1 LFSVGIV
8 FAPTLNVPGPL
19 ISSFVEDQASI
30 FGPAMDESD
39 MSDNPYVDHNGTES
53 GDLRSPRRMMFQDLP
68 TPGYNQPTFQS
79 LGYPAQYDPNDTGM
93 IPIRPAYAEYQMA
106 PQGDGSFGSLND
118 ALRSPGVSP
127 PSRDARP
134 KRRESSMAA
143 AMAMVGAGQHVPKK
157 SSLSRMRDDHQDQ
170 QQQYGASF

>member
-1 LFSVGIV
+1 
-8 FAPTLNVPGPL
+8 
-19 ISSFVEDQASI
+19 
-30 FGPAMDESD
+30 MDESD
-39 MSDNPYVDHNGTES
+39 MSDNPYTEHGTVES

-79 LGYPAQYDPNDTGM
+79 LGYPNQFDPNDIGM

-118 ALRSPGVSP
+118 ALRSPGVP
-127 PSRDARP
+127 PQR
-134 KRRESSMAA
+134 KKRESSMAA
-143 AMAMVGAGQHVPKK
+143 AMAMVGQHVPKK
-157 SSLSRMRDDHQDQ
+157 SSLSRMQDDHQDQ

>member
-1 LFSVGIV
+1 
-8 FAPTLNVPGPL
+8 
-19 ISSFVEDQASI
+19 
-30 FGPAMDESD
+30 
-39 MSDNPYVDHNGTES
+39 MSDNPYAEDNTAES
-53 GDLRSPRRMMFQDLP
+53 GDLRSPRKMMFQNLP

-79 LGYPAQYDPNDTGM
+79 LGFPPQFDPNDTGM

-118 ALRSPGVSP
+118 ALRSPGVP
-127 PSRDARP
+127 PQR
-134 KRRESSMAA
+134 KKRESSMAA

-157 SSLSRMRDDHQDQ
+157 SSLSRMREDHQQDQ

>member
-1 LFSVGIV
+1 
-8 FAPTLNVPGPL
+8 
-19 ISSFVEDQASI
+19 
-30 FGPAMDESD
+30 MDESE
-39 MSDNPYVDHNGTES
+39 MSDNPYAEDNEAES
-53 GDLRSPRRMMFQDLP
+53 GDLRSPRKMMFQSLP

-79 LGYPAQYDPNDTGM
+79 LGYPPQFDPNDTGM

-118 ALRSPGVSP
+118 ALRSPGVQP
-127 PSRDARP
+127 PSRP
-134 KRRESSMAA
+134 KKRESSMAA

-157 SSLSRMRDDHQDQ
+157 SSLSRMREGPQDQ